1 MTKYPVGVHFD
12 RYGGRDPRKLKRADN
27 FNRIAGLVQEYINGE
42 VAKWP
47 MDSQGTFFSDVIAEA
62 IHEDIKLIQLV
73 IGGIGGS
80 LNVATIY
87 KGDREDMISAKTA
100 T

>member
-1 MTKYPVGVHFD
+1 
-12 RYGGRDPRKLKRADN
+12 
-27 FNRIAGLVQEYINGE
+27 
-42 VAKWP
+42 

-73 IGGIGGS
+73 IAGS

-87 KGDREDMISAKTA
+87 KDDFEDTISARTA